1 MRRIPFVR
9 HSCVVALLLALTSPL
24 LSQAT
29 GIIEG
34 HLTSGNGVPVLGASI
49 SVTGTELST
58 RSGEEG
64 HFVIRGVIEGTQ
76 TVHVQ
81 RVGFRPSDFSVS
93 VSAGQTTTLDARL
106 IINVVTLD
114 TARVTGKSDNGKPAR
129 LAYTTKYDEF
139 YERRKTSGGR
149 FFTHDE
155 LEKKAATSLV
165 DVFRTVS
172 GMQVRRVSNHYELNV
187 AGCPQAS
194 WQVFIDNIKAF
205 PTAGDASA
213 NSLDPKGSPPILGNP
228 TARMTAS
235 NTQNRLTPLDV
246 LADFS
251 VDQIEAIEVY
261 TGSVNLPAVA
271 RGDGCAAIFLWTR

>member
-1 MRRIPFVR
+1 MHRTLFARCSF
-9 HSCVVALLLALTSPL
+9 VVALLLVIATPL
-24 LSQAT
+24 VAQAT
-29 GIIEG
+29 GTIEG

-49 SVTGTELST
+49 RVSGTDLST
-58 RSGEEG
+58 RSSEDGY
-64 HFVIRGVIEGTQ
+64 FVIRGVSEGAQ
-76 TVHVQ
+76 SVHVQ

-93 VSAGQTTTLDARL
+93 VSAGQTTTLEARL

-139 YERRKTSGGR
+139 YERRKRSGGR
-149 FFTHDE
+149 FFTHEE

-205 PTAGDASA
+205 PTAGEASA
-213 NSLDPKGSPPILGNP
+213 NTLDPKGSPPILGNP

-235 NTQNRLTPLDV
+235 NTQSRLTPLDV

-251 VDQIEAIEVY
+251 VDQIEAMEVY

-271 RGDGCAAIFLWTR
+271 RGDGCAAIFIWTR

>member
-1 MRRIPFVR
+1 MRRTLFAR
-9 HSCVVALLLALTSPL
+9 CSFVVALLVASALPIVA
-24 LSQAT
+24 QAT
-29 GIIEG
+29 GTIEG
-34 HLTSGNGVPVLGASI
+34 HLTFGNGVPVLGASI
-49 SVTGTELST
+49 TVTGTALST

-64 HFVIRGVIEGTQ
+64 HFVIRGVAEGAQ

-81 RVGFRPSDFSVS
+81 RVGFRPSDFSVV
-93 VSAGQTTTLDARL
+93 VSAGQITALEARL
-106 IINVVTLD
+106 MITVVTLD
-114 TARVTGKSDNGKPAR
+114 TAKVTGKSDNGKPAR
-129 LAYTTKYDEF
+129 LAYTTRYDEF

-172 GMQVRRVSNHYELNV
+172 GMQIRRVSNHYELNV

-205 PTAGDASA
+205 PSAGESSGG
-213 NSLDPKGSPPILGNP
+213 SLDPKGSPPILGNP

-235 NTQNRLTPLDV
+235 NTQSRLTPLDV

-251 VDQIEAIEVY
+251 VDQIEAMEVY
-261 TGSVNLPAVA
+261 TGSVNLPAMA
-271 RGDGCAAIFLWTR
+271 RGDGCAAIFIWTR

>member
-1 MRRIPFVR
+1 MRRTLFNCC
-9 HSCVVALLLALTSPL
+9 SFVVALLLTITSPL
-24 LSQAT
+24 VGQAT
-29 GIIEG
+29 GTIEG

-58 RSGEEG
+58 RSGEDG
-64 HFVIRGVIEGTQ
+64 HFIIRGVTEGTQ
-76 TVHVQ
+76 SVHVQ
-81 RVGFRPSDFSVS
+81 RVGFRPSDFTVF
-93 VSAGQTTTLDARL
+93 VSAGQITTLEARL
-106 IINVVTLD
+106 MITVVTLD
-114 TARVTGKSDNGKPAR
+114 TAKVTGKSDNGKPAR
-129 LAYTTKYDEF
+129 LAYTTRYDEF

-149 FFTHDE
+149 FFTHEE

-172 GMQVRRVSNHYELNV
+172 GMQVRRVSNHFELNV

-205 PTAGDASA
+205 PTAGEASA

-235 NTQNRLTPLDV
+235 NTQSRLTPLDV
-246 LADFS
+246 LNDFS
-251 VDQIEAIEVY
+251 VDQIEAMEVY
-261 TGSVNLPAVA
+261 TGSVSLPAVA
-271 RGDGCAAIFLWTR
+271 RGDGCAAIYIWTR